1 MNKNEKLIEQIKA
14 DFRTDKRQQAIEL
27 CEKSSYLDP
36 KNVELKKLLG
46 LMHATLGNLSAAQR
60 VYEQTYALV
69 SDDQDL
75 IFNLGILARRLNQY
89 ESAKNWFEKLLQL
102 NGQSADTWACLGECQ
117 FQLKL
122 YEQAVFSCDK
132 ALAINTSIPE
142 IWNNKG
148 KALNALK
155 KNEQARDCLE
165 KAVELAPSNALFI
178 YNLAEVYSEVKN
190 FEQAIDL
197 FENVIHLN
205 PSYYQAWLNLGIC
218 HLLNNRFRVSI
229 PYFENAIQLN
239 PQNPLAYIRL
249 ALALDNIG
257 EKNLA
262 QQHISRAI
270 LLNPNLSEA
279 WNAQASIHG
288 EEDLSNAVKA
298 SEKIEKLDPDYY
310 GNLGVL
316 CHSKLKLGMWDGIE
330 KIKTQIRN
338 HEIDVARKFG
348 PFDFASLID
357 DPQKQLQVAQSYTQR
372 LFEHVPHAQ
381 LSLSDSKQKIRVAY
395 VSPDYHE
402 HPVTYLITELIETHS
417 RDRFEI
423 YGFSLKEWPN
433 GQARARIV
441 DAFDH
446 FIDISQLSVKE
457 SVSLIR
463 SHDIDIAVDL
473 SGFTAHGKPEIFG
486 HRVAPIQIGY
496 IGYLGSMGSTCYDYL
511 IADKILIPQ
520 EMQSH
525 YAEKIIYL
533 PTYQVNDSKRDR
545 PEKPANIKEQMGLPP
560 NSIVFASFNS
570 QFKYNPEV
578 FDSWMRILQQVPQS
592 VLYLLSNDQIAEKN
606 FREYFHKNNI
616 DSSRIF
622 FTKRVKKELYLQNYH
637 GVDIFLDTWPYNAG
651 TTASDALWMG
661 VPVLTKIGQAFQARM
676 AASILEALKLP
687 ELITHSVE
695 AYEALA
701 VKLATDDGYR
711 ANIAQQLGNN
721 IKDSILFDINHFRNS
736 IEQAYQLIYERK
748 QNSQPLE
755 HLEISNTQ

>member
-1 MNKNEKLIEQIKA
+1 MNKNTKLIEQIKA
-14 DFRTDKRQQAIEL
+14 DFRGDKRQQAIEL
-27 CEKSSYLDP
+27 CEKSSYLEP
-36 KNVELKKLLG
+36 KNIELKKLLG

-102 NGQSADTWACLGECQ
+102 NEQSADTWACLGECQ
-117 FQLKL
+117 FQLKQ
-122 YEQAVFSCDK
+122 YEQAVISCDK
-132 ALAINTSIPE
+132 ALVFNVLMPE

-148 KALNALK
+148 KALNGLK
-155 KNEQARDCLE
+155 KNAQARDCIE

-178 YNLAEVYSEVKN
+178 YNLAELNAEEKN
-190 FEQAIDL
+190 FDQAIEL
-197 FENVIHLN
+197 FEKVTHLN
-205 PSYYQAWLNLGIC
+205 PNHYQAWLNLGIC
-218 HLLNNRFRVSI
+218 HILNNHFRESI
-229 PYFENAIQLN
+229 PYLENAIQLN
-239 PQNPLAYIRL
+239 PQNPLAHIRL
-249 ALALDNIG
+249 SLALLNIG

-279 WNAQASIHG
+279 WSAQIDIH
-288 EEDLSNAVKA
+288 EEDLSKKVIAA
-298 SEKIEKLDPDYY
+298 EKIEKLDPDYF

-316 CHSKLKLGMWDGIE
+316 CHYRLRLGMWDGIE

-348 PFDFASLID
+348 PFDFASLLD
-357 DPQKQLQVAQSYTQR
+357 DPQQQLQIAQSYMQR
-372 LFEHVPHAQ
+372 LFEHVPHGQ
-381 LSLSDSKQKIRVAY
+381 LAISEPKQKIKVAY
-395 VSPDYHE
+395 ISPDYHE

-423 YGFSLKEWPN
+423 YGFSLKKWPN
-433 GQARARIV
+433 GQARTRIV
-441 DAFDH
+441 EAFDH

-473 SGFTAHGKPEIFG
+473 CGFTEDGKPEIFG
-486 HRVAPIQIGY
+486 HRVAPIQMSY
-496 IGYLGSMGSTCYDYL
+496 LGYLGSMGSTCYDYL
-511 IADKILIPQ
+511 IADKTLIPQ
-520 EMQSH
+520 ELQSH

-533 PTYQVNDSKRDR
+533 PSYQVNDSKRER
-545 PEKPANIKEQMGLPP
+545 PEKPTNIKEQMGLPT

-570 QFKYNPEV
+570 QFKYNPAV
-578 FDSWMRILQQVPQS
+578 FDSWIRILQQVPQA

-606 FREYFHKNNI
+606 FREYFQKNHI
-616 DSSRIF
+616 DSSRIYF
-622 FTKRVKKELYLQNYH
+622 ARRLKKELYLQNYH
-637 GVDIFLDTWPYNAG
+637 GVDVFLDTWPYNAG

-687 ELITHSVE
+687 ELITHSEE

-701 VKLATDDGYR
+701 VKLATDHTYR
-711 ANIAQQLGNN
+711 ASISQQLQNH

-736 IEQAYQLIYERK
+736 IEQASQLVYERK
-748 QNSQPLE
+748 LNSQPLE
-755 HLEISNTQ
+755 HVEISNP

>member
-1 MNKNEKLIEQIKA
+1 MNKNAKLIEQIKA
-14 DFRTDKRQQAIEL
+14 DFRNDKRQQAIEL

-36 KNVELKKLLG
+36 KNIELKKLLG
-46 LMHATLGNLSAAQR
+46 LMHATLGNLSVAQR
-60 VYEQTYALV
+60 MYEQAYALV
-69 SDDQDL
+69 NDDQDL

-89 ESAKNWFEKLLQL
+89 ESAKNWFEKLLQR
-102 NGQSADTWACLGECQ
+102 NEQSADTWACLGECQ
-117 FQLKL
+117 FQLKM
-122 YEQAVFSCDK
+122 YEQAVISCDK
-132 ALAINTSIPE
+132 ALAINSSIPE

-148 KALNALK
+148 KALNGLK
-155 KNEQARDCLE
+155 KNVQARDCLE
-165 KAVELAPSNALFI
+165 KAVELAPSNTLFV
-178 YNLAEVYSEVKN
+178 YNLAELYAEVKN
-190 FEQAIDL
+190 FDQAIEL
-197 FENVIHLN
+197 FEKVTHLN

-218 HLLNNRFRVSI
+218 HILNNHFRASI
-229 PYFENAIQLN
+229 PYLENAIQLN
-239 PQNPLAYIRL
+239 PQNPLAHIRL
-249 ALALDNIG
+249 SLALLNIG

-270 LLNPNLSEA
+270 LLNPNLSDA
-279 WNAQASIHG
+279 WNAQIDIHP
-288 EEDLSNAVKA
+288 EEDLSNKVKA
-298 SEKIEKLDPDYY
+298 SEKIEKLDPDYF

-330 KIKTQIRN
+330 KIKSQIRN

-348 PFDFASLID
+348 PFDFSSLLD
-357 DPQKQLQVAQSYTQR
+357 DPQQQLKVAQSYMQR
-372 LFEHVPHAQ
+372 LCEHVSHAQ
-381 LSLSDSKQKIRVAY
+381 LEISKPKQKIKVAY
-395 VSPDYHE
+395 ISPDYHE

-417 RDRFEI
+417 RDQFEI
-423 YGFSLKEWPN
+423 YGFSLKERPN
-433 GQARARIV
+433 SQAKERIV
-441 DAFDH
+441 KAFDH
-446 FIDISQLSVKE
+446 FIDISQLSIKE

-473 SGFTAHGKPEIFG
+473 CGFTADGKPEIFG
-486 HRVAPIQIGY
+486 HRVAPIQMSY

-511 IADKILIPQ
+511 IADKTLIP
-520 EMQSH
+520 EQSQSY

-533 PTYQVNDSKRDR
+533 PTYQVNDSKRAR
-545 PEKPANIKEQMGLPP
+545 PEKPANIKEQMGLPQ

-578 FDSWMRILQQVPQS
+578 FDSWIRILQKVPQA
-592 VLYLLSNDQIAEKN
+592 VLYLLSNDEIAEKN
-606 FREYFHKNNI
+606 FKEYFQKNHI

-622 FTKRVKKELYLQNYH
+622 FTRRVNKELYLQNYH

-687 ELITHSVE
+687 ELIAHKVE

-701 VKLATDDGYR
+701 VKLATDHGYR
-711 ANIAQQLGNN
+711 VSIAQQLKNN
-721 IKDSILFDINHFRNS
+721 MKDSILFDINHFRNS

-748 QNSQPLE
+748 RNSQPLE
-755 HLEISNTQ
+755 HVEISNPQ

>member
-1 MNKNEKLIEQIKA
+1 MNKNAKLIEQIKA
-14 DFRTDKRQQAIEL
+14 DFRSDKRQQAIEL

-60 VYEQTYALV
+60 VYEQTYGLV

-102 NGQSADTWACLGECQ
+102 NEQSADTWACLGECQ
-117 FQLKL
+117 FQLKM
-122 YEQAVFSCDK
+122 YEQAIISCDK
-132 ALAINTSIPE
+132 ALAINSGIPE

-148 KALNALK
+148 KALNGLK
-155 KNEQARDCLE
+155 KNEQARGCLE
-165 KAVELAPSNALFI
+165 KAVELSPNNTLFI
-178 YNLAEVYSEVKN
+178 YNLAEVYAEVKN
-190 FEQAIDL
+190 FDQAIDL
-197 FENVIHLN
+197 FENVTHLN

-218 HLLNNRFRVSI
+218 HLLNNRYRVSI
-229 PYFENAIQLN
+229 PYFEKAIQLN

-249 ALALDNIG
+249 ALALDNIS

-262 QQHISRAI
+262 QQHISKAI

-288 EEDLSNAVKA
+288 DEELSKA
-298 SEKIEKLDPDYY
+298 IIAFEKIEKLDPEYY
-310 GNLGVL
+310 GNLGTL

-330 KIKTQIRN
+330 KIKMQIGN
-338 HEIDVARKFG
+338 NEIDVAKKFG

-357 DPQKQLQVAQSYTQR
+357 DPQKQLQVAQSYMQR
-372 LFEHVPHAQ
+372 LYEHVPHPKLQ
-381 LSLSDSKQKIRVAY
+381 ISEFKQKIKVAY
-395 VSPDYHE
+395 ISPDYHE

-417 RDRFEI
+417 RDHFEI
-423 YGFSLKEWPN
+423 YGFSLKQWPN
-433 GQARARIV
+433 GKARTRIE

-446 FIDISQLSVKE
+446 FIDISQLSVTD

-473 SGFTAHGKPEIFG
+473 CGFTADGKPEIFG
-486 HRVAPIQIGY
+486 HRVAPIQMSY
-496 IGYLGSMGSTCYDYL
+496 IGYLGSMGTTCYDYL
-511 IADKILIPQ
+511 IADKTLIPQ

-533 PTYQVNDSKRDR
+533 PSYQVNDSKRER
-545 PEKPANIKEQMGLPP
+545 PEKPANIKEEMGLPS

-570 QFKYNPEV
+570 QYKYNPEV
-578 FDSWMRILQQVPQS
+578 FDIWIRILRQVPQA
-592 VLYLLSNDQIAEKN
+592 VLYLLANDQIAENN
-606 FREYFHKNNI
+606 FREYFEKNNI

-622 FTKRVKKELYLQNYH
+622 FAKRVKKELYLQNYH

-695 AYEALA
+695 AYEVLA
-701 VKLATDDGYR
+701 VKLAMDHSYR
-711 ANIAQQLGNN
+711 ASIAQQLQNN

-748 QNSQPLE
+748 RNSQPLE
-755 HLEISNTQ
+755 HVEISNLQ